1 MAGSTNKPMPQ
12 TVEGYK
18 ELAQRDLVLI
28 EAQRDEIG
36 RLKAKI
42 NQLSQ
47 GRARKKD
54 AVRYHYMFDT
64 GEFDYHQDW
73 ICESKEY
80 VDAAIDELIKDS
92 KQ

>member
-1 MAGSTNKPMPQ
+1 MPQ

-28 EAQRDEIG
+28 EKQRDEIG

-42 NQLSQ
+42 NQLKQ
-47 GRARKKD
+47 RLKKKPK
-54 AVRYHYMFDT
+54 FINT
-64 GEFDYHQDW
+64 Q
-73 ICESKEY
+73 EY
-80 VDAAIDELIKDS
+80 IDKLLGV